1 MKEFL
6 RVQVVMC
13 IMALLNLAIISA
25 LAYFWGFDFSNKDNT
40 TILFIIAIVA
50 GRFDYYRAEE
60 RERNG
65 GNKNV

>member
-1 MKEFL
+1 MSNFI
-6 RVQVVMC
+6 RVQIVMV
-13 IMALLNLAIISA
+13 IMTLLNLAIISA

-40 TILFIIAIVA
+40 TILFIIAIIA

-65 GNKNV
+65 DKNE